1 MTDFKKG
8 GSMLYTKLE
17 LKQEETTAA
26 IGRASGTDEIMSLVE
41 QTQELQEQ
49 MNASRCYEVRRVRG
63 SVQLTERSLVN
74 NQGWQLLACE
84 DLDEM
89 ELKLAAALEA
99 VRAARK
105 TGSAARYVVPA

>member
-1 MTDFKKG
+1 
-8 GSMLYTKLE
+8 MLYTKLE

-26 IGRASGTDEIMSLVE
+26 IGRASGADEIMSLVE

-49 MNASRCYEVRRVRG
+49 INASRAYEVRCVRG
-63 SVQLTERSLVN
+63 SFELMERSTVN
-74 NQGWQLLACE
+74 GQGSQMLGCE